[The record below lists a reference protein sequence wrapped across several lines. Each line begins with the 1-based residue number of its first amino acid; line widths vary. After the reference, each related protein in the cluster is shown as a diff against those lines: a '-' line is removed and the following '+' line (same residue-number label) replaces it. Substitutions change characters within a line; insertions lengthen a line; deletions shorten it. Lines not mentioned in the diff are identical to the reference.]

1 MSIKKVQHPP
11 VSSLRGLPVCIHL
24 WCRDRSDFRFR
35 GVFAK
40 LTSEWPLIAVN
51 THVNVQRPLRRAFEV
66 ADQASQL
73 WRVMD
78 PSVKVQLRTQ
88 FKC

>member
-1 MSIKKVQHPP
+1 MHTSVVYSQ
-11 VSSLRGLPVCIHL
+11 VCF
-24 WCRDRSDFRFR
+24 SFR

-78 PSVKVQLRTQ
+78 PSVEVQLRTQ
-88 FKC
+88 FEC